1 MSHKPRK
8 NIATP
13 WQDQIH
19 IFAAL
24 GNKIRLVLIT
34 KLFDGQ
40 PHSIA
45 QLTEGSKLTRQ
56 AITKHL
62 LILEKAKV
70 VISIRSG
77 RESLY
82 QFVPEPIEKI
92 REYLDYVSEQWDQA
106 LLRLKS
112 FVEDE

>member
-8 NIATP
+8 KLASQ
-13 WQDQIH
+13 WHDQIH

-24 GNKIRLVLIT
+24 GNKIRLVLIA

-45 QLTEGSKLTRQ
+45 QLTEGSELTRQ

-62 LILEKAKV
+62 LILEKAKI

-92 REYLDYVSEQWDQA
+92 REYLDYVTEQWDQA

-112 FVEDE
+112 FVED